1 MRHSVVI
8 VGAGPAGAV
17 LAYLLAKSGICVTLL
32 ERHVDFQREFRG
44 EILMPSGLEPLSQIG
59 LWNQM
64 KQVPHVSLEGIKVFI
79 NGRQGISL
87 DFHEQLFGEF
97 NPRWVSQ
104 PHLLEMIVGECA
116 RFDNFKLLRGTRVR
130 DLIKENNRIVGVIAE
145 QNQARHELRADLV
158 IGADGRTSRVRHA
171 LNLPQR
177 SDAMPMDIVWL
188 KVPGPPFLEPKIRA
202 YAGKGRL
209 LFAAP
214 TYDNHLQL
222 GFIIRK
228 GSFRKIRERGYP
240 ELLDEM
246 ARFVDPVLGAHLA
259 QFRDSISN
267 PFLLSTVSDCL
278 VDWTYPGSF
287 LIGDAA
293 HTMSPVGGQGLNI
306 AIRDAIVSAN
316 HLIPVLS
323 SDRPLTLLEQTTRLI
338 QAQRNEEVN
347 TIQKIQALPP
357 KVLLRDTWWSRLLF
371 YILLKV
377 TQGRSKTVKTIDKQ
391 GMFGKFTS
399 GVTEVVWLDP

>member
-1 MRHSVVI
+1 MQHSVVI

-59 LWNQM
+59 LWDQM
-64 KQVPHVSLEGIKVFI
+64 NQVPHVSLKGIKVFI

-145 QNQARHELRADLV
+145 QNQARLELRADLV

-214 TYDNHLQL
+214 TYDHHLQL

-323 SDRPLTLLEQTTRLI
+323 SDGPLPLLEQTTRLI

-371 YILLKV
+371 YILLRV
-377 TQGRSKTVKTIDKQ
+377 THGRSKTVKTIDKQ

>member
-17 LAYLLAKSGICVTLL
+17 LAYLLAKSGISVTLL
-32 ERHVDFQREFRG
+32 ERQMDFQREFRG

-59 LWNQM
+59 LWDQM
-64 KQVPHVSLEGIKVFI
+64 NQVPHVSLDGINVFI
-79 NGRQGISL
+79 NGRQGISV

-104 PHLLEMIVGECA
+104 PHLLEMIVGECGQ
-116 RFDNFKLLRGTRVR
+116 FDNFRLLRGTQVR
-130 DLIKENNRIVGVIAE
+130 DLIKENNRIVGVIVE
-145 QNQARHELRADLV
+145 QNQERHKLRADLV

-188 KVPGPPFLEPKIRA
+188 KVPGPPSPERKIRA
-202 YAGKGRL
+202 FAGKGRL

-214 TYDNHLQL
+214 TYDHHLQL

-228 GSFRKIRERGYP
+228 GSFREIRERGYP

-246 ARFVDPVLGAHLA
+246 ARFVDPAFGAHLA

-278 VDWTYPGSF
+278 TDWTYPGSF

-323 SDRPLTLLEQTTRLI
+323 SDRPLPQLEETTRLI
-338 QAQRNEEVN
+338 QAERNEEVN

-371 YILLKV
+371 YILLRV
-377 TQGRSKTVKTIDKQ
+377 THGRSKTIKRIDKQ
-391 GMFGKFTS
+391 SMFGKFTF

>member
-17 LAYLLAKSGICVTLL
+17 LAYLLAKSGISVTLL

-59 LWNQM
+59 LWDQM
-64 KQVPHVSLEGIKVFI
+64 NQVPHVSLEGINVFI
-79 NGRQGISL
+79 NGRQGISV
-87 DFHEQLFGEF
+87 DFHKQLFGEF
-97 NPRWVSQ
+97 TPRWVSQ
-104 PHLLEMIVGECA
+104 PHLLEMIVRESS
-116 RFDNFKLLRGTRVR
+116 RFDNFKLLRDTRVK

-145 QNQARHELRADLV
+145 QNQTKHELRADLV

-171 LNLPQR
+171 LNLPLR

-188 KVPGPPFLEPKIRA
+188 KVPGPPSLERKIRVF
-202 YAGKGRL
+202 AGKGRL

-214 TYDNHLQL
+214 TFDHNLQL

-228 GSFRKIRERGYP
+228 GSFREIRERGYP
-240 ELLDEM
+240 QFLDEM
-246 ARFVDPVLGAHLA
+246 ARFVDPALGAHLA

-278 VDWTYPGSF
+278 TDWTYPGSF

-323 SDRPLTLLEQTTRLI
+323 SNTLPLLEETTRLI
-338 QAQRNEEVN
+338 QEERNEEVN

-371 YILLKV
+371 YILLRL
-377 TQGRSKTVKTIDKQ
+377 TRGRSKTVKTIDKQ
-391 GMFGKFTS
+391 SMFGKFTS